1 MKKIFYLILAAITA
15 VSMTA
20 CANNETSSADISE
33 SGGLSVE
40 SLSENLTTDILDSI
54 EVPNEAISETDIST
68 DSVASDTNI
77 KSFYRQRR
85 QIE

>member
-1 MKKIFYLILAAITA
+1 MKKIFYFILTAIAA

-20 CANNETSSADISE
+20 CANNETPSADISE

-54 EVPNEAISETDIST
+54 MVLFVFIGYLISGIFICFAKIS
-68 DSVASDTNI
+68 
-77 KSFYRQRR
+77 R
-85 QIE
+85 